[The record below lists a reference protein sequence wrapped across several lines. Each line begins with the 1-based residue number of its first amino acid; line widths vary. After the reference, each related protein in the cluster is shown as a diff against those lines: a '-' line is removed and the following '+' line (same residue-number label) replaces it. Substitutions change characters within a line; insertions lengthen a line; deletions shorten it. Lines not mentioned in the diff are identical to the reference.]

1 MESIGFQW
9 RLKPEKVSWDERF
22 EMLKQYKEE
31 NGHCRP
37 PQNHPEIGSVS
48 EFIIVFYNSCVHYA
62 LTTLSCP
69 PFLEQWAKY
78 QRNQMQYFLEGKVS
92 KIDQEK
98 ADKLIQIG
106 LNDPPTSRAD
116 RTDAVLDLEHHE
128 FVDSQAKKRARRMA
142 RLRKN
147 SEQPQQQQQQLQHHL
162 HQTPHQTHHPH
173 HSFQHYPEQNIQHYP
188 APPQYEFD
196 PNASLD
202 NFYQAYDQHG
212 APILHDGNTSVVYY
226 QQGYDQ
232 QLYGDARENSNL

>member
-1 MESIGFQW
+1 
-9 RLKPEKVSWDERF
+9 
-22 EMLKQYKEE
+22 
-31 NGHCRP
+31 
-37 PQNHPEIGSVS
+37 
-48 EFIIVFYNSCVHYA
+48 
-62 LTTLSCP
+62 
-69 PFLEQWAKY
+69 
-78 QRNQMQYFLEGKVS
+78 MQYFLEGKVS

-116 RTDAVLDLEHHE
+116 HTDAVLDLEHHE

-147 SEQPQQQQQQLQHHL
+147 SEQPQQHQQQQLQHHL

-232 QLYGDARENSNL
+232 QLYGDGRENSNL